1 MAEQIDQIAD
11 LITNRVLDE
20 VKVGRFYK
28 FIMPNVVLV
37 GEGATIKLG
46 AEVQKLGKKRAL
58 IVTDRGIT
66 SLGLHSTTMSSLE
79 QAGIEVEIFDGVK
92 ADPDTEVVEMG
103 LKFAKEKGTDIVVG
117 LGGGSPLDVA
127 KAIAFLLTNPGTI
140 RDYEGIELI
149 GNHRQPLVAIATTS
163 GTGSEVTANAVITDP
178 AINKKMIISSHALVP
193 DIAVVDPRL
202 TKGIPAK
209 VTAATGID
217 VLVHAIEAFIS
228 KGSITI
234 SSALAHRSIKMVA
247 ENLPLAVGNGEDMDA
262 RHRMAIA
269 SLMAG
274 MAFSNVGLG
283 ACHATAHQLGTTY
296 KIPHGIAN
304 GIMLPAVMT
313 FNSLVC
319 RDRLREIAAAM
330 GERVEG
336 LTDREAAA
344 RAIGAVK
351 NLTAEVGLPTSI
363 REVGGKEED
372 FRQMALNALEDPTLL
387 SNPRQASL
395 EDLIEIYRLAL

>member
-1 MAEQIDQIAD
+1 MVEKIDQITS
-11 LITNRVLDE
+11 LITNKVLDE
-20 VKVGRFYK
+20 VMVGRFYK

-46 AEVQKLGKKRAL
+46 QEVQKLGTKHAL
-58 IVTDRGIT
+58 IVTDPGIIK
-66 SLGLHSTTMSSLE
+66 LGLHNTTVNSLIK
-79 QAGIEVEIFDGVK
+79 AGIKVEIFDQVK
-92 ADPDTEVVEMG
+92 PDPDTEIVERG
-103 LKFAKEKGTDIVVG
+103 IQFAKEKGIDIIVG

-127 KAIAFLLTNPGTI
+127 KAIAFMLTNPGTI
-140 RDYEGIELI
+140 HDYEGIDLI
-149 GNHRQPLVAIATTS
+149 HNHRLPLVAIATTS

-178 AINKKMIISSHALVP
+178 KLNKKMIISSSALVP

-202 TKGIPAK
+202 TRGIPPK

-217 VLVHAIEAFIS
+217 VLVHAIEAFLS
-228 KGSITI
+228 KNSITI

-296 KIPHGIAN
+296 KIPHGVAN

-313 FNSLVC
+313 FNALVC

-336 LTDREAAA
+336 LTDREASLK
-344 RAIGAVK
+344 AIAAVK
-351 NLTAEVGLPTSI
+351 NLIGEVGLPTSI
-363 REVGGKEED
+363 REIGGKESD
-372 FRQMALNALEDPTLL
+372 FPQMAKFALEDPTLL
-387 SNPRQASL
+387 TNPRQASL
-395 EDLIEIYRLAL
+395 EDLIEIYRLAY

>member
-1 MAEQIDQIAD
+1 MTEQIDEIAN

-46 AEVQKLGKKRAL
+46 SEVQKLKTKHAL

-66 SLGLHSTTMSSLE
+66 KLGLHGTTVNSLK
-79 QAGIEVEIFDGVK
+79 QAGIEVEIFDAVK
-92 ADPDTEVVEMG
+92 PDPDTEVVAEG
-103 LKFAKEKGTDIVVG
+103 ISFAKGKGIDIVVG

-127 KAIAFLLTNPGTI
+127 KAIAFLLTNPGSI
-140 RDYEGIELI
+140 HDYEGIDLI
-149 GNHRQPLVAIATTS
+149 HNHRLPLVAIATTS
-163 GTGSEVTANAVITDP
+163 GTGSEVTSNAVITDP
-178 AINKKMIISSHALVP
+178 KRNKKMIISSSALVP

-202 TKGIPAK
+202 TRGIPPK

-228 KGSITI
+228 KNSITI
-234 SSALAHRSIKMVA
+234 SSALAHRSIMMVT

-296 KIPHGIAN
+296 KIPHGVAN

-319 RDRLREIAAAM
+319 RDRLREVASAM
-330 GERVEG
+330 GEPVEG
-336 LTDREAAA
+336 LTDREASLK
-344 RAIGAVK
+344 AIAAVK
-351 NLTAEVGLPTSI
+351 TLIQEVGLPSSI
-363 REVGGKEED
+363 REVGGSEAD
-372 FRQMALNALEDPTLL
+372 FPQMAQYALQDPTLL
-387 SNPRQASL
+387 SNPRQAGL
-395 EDLIEIYRLAL
+395 EDLIAIYRLAF

>member
-1 MAEQIDQIAD
+1 MAKQIDQIAD
-11 LITNRVLDE
+11 LITTRVLDE

-46 AEVQKLGKKRAL
+46 AEVKKLGKKHAL

-66 SLGLHSTTMSSLE
+66 SLGLNSTTVNSLV
-79 QAGIEVEIFDGVK
+79 QSGIEVEIFDGVR
-92 ADPDTEVVEMG
+92 ADPDTKVVEQG
-103 LKFAKEKGTDIVVG
+103 IKFAKEKGIDIVVG

-127 KAIAFLLTNPGTI
+127 KAIAFLLTNPCSI
-140 RDYEGIELI
+140 SDYEGIELI
-149 GNHRQPLVAIATTS
+149 NNHRLPLVAIATTS

-178 AINKKMIISSHALVP
+178 ARNKKMIISSSALVP

-234 SSALAHRSIKMVA
+234 SSALAHRSIMMVA

-296 KIPHGIAN
+296 KIPHGVAN

-319 RDRLREIAAAM
+319 RDKFREIASAM

-336 LTDREAAA
+336 LTDREASMK
-344 RAIGAVK
+344 AIAAVK
-351 NLTAEVGLPTSI
+351 NLTREVGLPTSI

-372 FRQMALNALEDPTLL
+372 FKQMAQVALEDPTLL

-395 EDLIEIYRLAL
+395 EDLIEIYRLAF

>member
-92 ADPDTEVVEMG
+92 ADPDIEVVEMG

-296 KIPHGIAN
+296 KIPHGVAN